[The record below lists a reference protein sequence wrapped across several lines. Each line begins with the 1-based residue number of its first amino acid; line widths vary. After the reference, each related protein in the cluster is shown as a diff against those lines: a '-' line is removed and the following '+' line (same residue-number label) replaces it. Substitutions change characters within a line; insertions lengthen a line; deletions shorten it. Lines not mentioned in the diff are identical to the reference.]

1 MERKF
6 HSGKTDYVQ
15 KLIPLFLF
23 LILALLLLNMLLYQ
37 YLNNVNVSYGQ
48 ADAEYNLC
56 PQGSFRLGTL
66 KNCSPWLS
74 CEAIKREVRRLK
86 RIDEGAVKR
95 VFLSEW
101 KENKVAFSQLTVQE
115 LQEDFLHGLQ
125 MLKFLQS
132 KHVVKLLGY
141 CEEDFVILTEYHPFG
156 SLKNLNEILNLPKYK
171 NYNTWQH
178 RLMLAL
184 DYVSIIHY
192 LHNSPLGTFVM
203 CDSNDLDKV
212 LSQYLLTS
220 DFHVIV
226 NDLDA
231 LPLVNKSSRKLI
243 KCGHR
248 ELQGEF
254 VAPEQLWPYG
264 KEIPFEDSL
273 MPPYDEMTDIWKI
286 PDITNFLLGD
296 VDGSDLVRF
305 HLFDI
310 HLACKKSPA
319 ERPSAQMIL
328 ETYKKILASLVRETV
343 IPRAKDML

>member
-1 MERKF
+1 MEKKF
-6 HSGKTDYVQ
+6 HDMKTDLVQ
-15 KLIPLFLF
+15 KLIPPILFL
-23 LILALLLLNMLLYQ
+23 LLAVLLVNMLLYQ
-37 YLNNVNVSYGQ
+37 YLNNVYVSYGQ
-48 ADAEYNLC
+48 ADSEHNLC
-56 PQGSFRLGTL
+56 PHGYFRLGTL

-74 CEAIKREVRRLK
+74 CKAMKREVRKLK
-86 RIDEGAVKR
+86 H

-115 LQEDFLHGLQ
+115 LRVDFLHGLQ
-125 MLKFLQS
+125 MLKSLQS

-178 RLMLAL
+178 RFMLAI

-231 LPLVNKSSRKLI
+231 LPLVNKSAGELI

-264 KEIPFEDSL
+264 KEMPFEDSL

-286 PDITNFLLGD
+286 PDISNFLLGD

-305 HLFDI
+305 HLFNI

-319 ERPSAQMIL
+319 ERPSSQMIL
-328 ETYKKILASLVRETV
+328 DTYKKVLASLVREMV
-343 IPRAKDML
+343 IPRTKDML